1 MQLSDLPTPS
11 LLVEKSRL
19 EHNLRQM
26 QDKANQHGVTLRPH
40 TKTHK
45 SVVLAH
51 QQLELGARGLTVA
64 KVGEA
69 EVFVEHGFDDVRLAY
84 IVVGEEKYARLL
96 ALMNRAR
103 ISFCVDTEESARDAS
118 AFFAA
123 SGVSVEVLAEIDTGY
138 GRCGVRWD
146 REESIAFARWVSELP
161 GLKLAGILT
170 HAGNAYAGPKLKG
183 ESLSESLKRVSA
195 EERDRMLDFAIAL
208 HKAGVKEAAPNA
220 GTNAKQRF
228 EISIGSTPSMKHF
241 SNREKEGFTITEIR
255 PGNYLFNDAIQQAL
269 GVATWQE
276 CALTVQATVISK
288 HRNANGSERLFLDA
302 GRKVFT
308 SDAGYQTNGFGA
320 IVYNARTMTT
330 LPHATI
336 TGLSEEHGWV
346 SVPGGSTLEVGNR
359 VRVVPNHACVVI
371 NSQDQFYLVDGHE
384 VVETLSVDARGL
396 VW

>member
-11 LLVEKSRL
+11 LLVDKARMDA
-19 EHNLRQM
+19 NLQLM
-26 QDKANQHGVTLRPH
+26 QDKADKNRVALRPH

-51 QQLELGARGLTVA
+51 QQIELGARGLTVA

-69 EVFVEHGFDDVRLAY
+69 EVFAEHGFDDIRLAY

-123 SGVSVEVLAEIDTGY
+123 SGVSVEVLIEVDTGY

-146 REESIAFARWVSELP
+146 REESIAFTKWVSELP
-161 GLKLAGILT
+161 GLKLTGILT
-170 HAGNAYAGPKLKG
+170 HAGNAYAGPMLEG
-183 ESLSESLKRVSA
+183 ETLEASLKRVST

-208 HKAGVKEAAPNA
+208 HKAGVKEAAPNT
-220 GTNAKQRF
+220 GHDTRHRF
-228 EISIGSTPSMKHF
+228 EISIGSTPSMKYF
-241 SNREKEGFTITEIR
+241 SNQEKEGFTVTEIR

-269 GVATWQE
+269 SVARWQD

-308 SDAGYQTNGFGA
+308 SDAGFQTNGFGA
-320 IVYNARTMTT
+320 IVYNAKTMTP

-371 NSQDQFYLVDGHE
+371 NNQDQFYLIDGSE
-384 VVETLSVDARGL
+384 VIETLSVDARGL